1 MTTNKGIAEQIISEG
16 VDPEEEEET
25 EEEGEEVSLEEE
37 LEGLHASLSD
47 MQERFGKH
55 ATKLRASGKTP
66 ASKADLAELY
76 ENISGDLLE
85 SMMDVIG
92 AVASGFQEL
101 GSEEEEEGEEGD
113 GEAPDDN
120 TIQVYTTVLLNVE
133 LYKKLES
140 DTSVPEQMQQSF
152 ASMRQINEDSL
163 KVFESTYD
171 PELLKKLAQER
182 IAEANGKS

>member
-1 MTTNKGIAEQIISEG
+1 MTTNKGIAEQILEEG
-16 VDPEEEEET
+16 VELEEEESE
-25 EEEGEEVSLEEE
+25 EEVSLEEE
-37 LEGLHASLSD
+37 LEGLHLSVSEMKD
-47 MQERFGKH
+47 RFGKH
-55 ATKLRASGKTP
+55 ASKLRASGKTP

-76 ENISGDLLE
+76 ENLSGDLLE
-85 SMMDVIG
+85 SMMDLIG

-113 GEAPDDN
+113 EEGPDDN

-140 DTSVPEQMQQSF
+140 DESVPEVMRQSF
-152 ASMRQINEDSL
+152 AGMRQINEDSL

-171 PELLKKLAQER
+171 SEVLKKLAQER